1 MRRKFV
7 TPSRASVVTLHPR
20 DIASISSQ
28 QGNSFLR
35 VPEGI
40 VLENLEVL
48 DALLPEIRIYKKS
61 QWTTN
66 EPPSKQHVPLNQEPR
81 GQLELRH
88 WHNAARTRL
97 EHCYGKLV
105 RFNTIYTTNIFYFL
119 KESCPHLMTKQYK
132 KHKMLLKQPYRFC
145 RIVQ

>member
-1 MRRKFV
+1 MFV
-7 TPSRASVVTLHPR
+7 TPSRASVGTLHPR

-66 EPPSKQHVPLNQEPR
+66 EPPSKQHVPLN
-81 GQLELRH
+81 
-88 WHNAARTRL
+88 
-97 EHCYGKLV
+97 
-105 RFNTIYTTNIFYFL
+105 
-119 KESCPHLMTKQYK
+119 
-132 KHKMLLKQPYRFC
+132 
-145 RIVQ
+145 

>member
-66 EPPSKQHVPLNQEPR
+66 EPPSKQHVPLN
-81 GQLELRH
+81 
-88 WHNAARTRL
+88 
-97 EHCYGKLV
+97 
-105 RFNTIYTTNIFYFL
+105 
-119 KESCPHLMTKQYK
+119 
-132 KHKMLLKQPYRFC
+132 
-145 RIVQ
+145 

>member
-7 TPSRASVVTLHPR
+7 TLSRPSVGTVHPT

-48 DALLPEIRIYKKS
+48 DALLHEIAIYEK
-61 QWTTN
+61 
-66 EPPSKQHVPLNQEPR
+66 
-81 GQLELRH
+81 
-88 WHNAARTRL
+88 
-97 EHCYGKLV
+97 GK
-105 RFNTIYTTNIFYFL
+105 
-119 KESCPHLMTKQYK
+119 
-132 KHKMLLKQPYRFC
+132 
-145 RIVQ
+145 

>member
-1 MRRKFV
+1 MCSYMRVF
-7 TPSRASVVTLHPR
+7 TVVHPR

-48 DALLPEIRIYKKS
+48 DALLYEIAVYEKS

-66 EPPSKQHVPLNQEPR
+66 ERPSKQEFEETQ
-81 GQLELRH
+81 
-88 WHNAARTRL
+88 
-97 EHCYGKLV
+97 
-105 RFNTIYTTNIFYFL
+105 
-119 KESCPHLMTKQYK
+119 S
-132 KHKMLLKQPYRFC
+132 
-145 RIVQ
+145 